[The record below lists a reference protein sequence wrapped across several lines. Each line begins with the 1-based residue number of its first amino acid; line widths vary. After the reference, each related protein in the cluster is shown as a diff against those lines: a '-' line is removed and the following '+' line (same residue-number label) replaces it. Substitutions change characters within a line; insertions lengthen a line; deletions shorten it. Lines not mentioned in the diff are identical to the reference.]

1 MVEDKTIDP
10 LFFEQVIVKILFSDI
25 KKRDVLIPFLKPQL
39 FNSWEVQQI
48 IKLSQKF
55 SEQYGSF
62 PTFTE
67 FKIEIEQ
74 KELHNFLLK
83 CLNVDTTELSDKHL
97 MAKIESFFQQNLAF
111 HAIVDAKVQLEENNI
126 DQMVKFADRLREAVS
141 FSFETNIGLDVFSED
156 GEEEMFSHLHDSD
169 IVVPTGIPYFDEMI
183 EGGFHEKSLSLFL
196 AECVTKDTKVKIRVC
211 KRDEMEVDIGEVQHL
226 LDDCEVEVLSPDG
239 YVKVCK
245 YVSKG
250 KKRIFIVSNKYGKLK
265 CSANHLLFTNHGWKA
280 VSKIDTMKHKV
291 LMNTGIFETV
301 TIQNTNEIEEVVDI
315 AVNHPNH
322 RYYTNGFVSHN
333 TNMGKSLIMAGLAAN
348 QLMLNKNVLYVTL
361 EMSKHKMTERVLA
374 NCFDLDMDQLKLL
387 TREKFHKKYQELREQ
402 LQNKLVVEEF
412 PTKTVSTA
420 AIRQLCKEL
429 LIKKGFKP
437 DIVYVDYLGI
447 MLPIQVRT
455 DDNSYG
461 EQKRISEEMRGLAV
475 ELGLPIVSAVQT
487 NRGGFD
493 STNIDLK
500 DTADSI
506 GTAATADI
514 IIGVT
519 QSDEQRQFGKYSWIV
534 LKNRYGINKRRT
546 TIGVNY
552 QRMRIFPDE
561 SVEEKKPEE
570 QSQATRIVDEASNVA
585 LNVLKKSRAAERK
598 QDYNFE

>member
-196 AECVTKDTKVKIRVC
+196 AE
-211 KRDEMEVDIGEVQHL
+211 
-226 LDDCEVEVLSPDG
+226 
-239 YVKVCK
+239 
-245 YVSKG
+245 
-250 KKRIFIVSNKYGKLK
+250 
-265 CSANHLLFTNHGWKA
+265 
-280 VSKIDTMKHKV
+280 
-291 LMNTGIFETV
+291 
-301 TIQNTNEIEEVVDI
+301 
-315 AVNHPNH
+315 
-322 RYYTNGFVSHN
+322 